1 MYKVMIVEDDE
12 AIAQVLA
19 RVLEKYGYQP
29 VRTVDFAHVD
39 AEFAAAG
46 PHLVLLDIGLPLY
59 DGYHWCRAIRAASK
73 VPILFL
79 SSAAD
84 NMNQVLALSLGA
96 DDFLAKPFDLSVAM
110 AKVEALLRRAYAFS
124 ADTAVL
130 ACGGAV
136 LNLQN
141 ATVSAGGQ
149 VQELTKNEF
158 RILQLLFS
166 RRGRIVPRADIMQA
180 LWDSEAFVDDNTLTV
195 NIARLRKK
203 LDALGLPE
211 LIRTQ
216 KGVGYLVE
224 DTV

>member
-19 RVLEKYGYQP
+19 RVLVKYGYEP
-29 VRTVDFAHVD
+29 VRAANFARVD
-39 AEFAAAG
+39 AEFAAAQ

-96 DDFLAKPFDLSVAM
+96 DDFLPKPFDLSVAM

-166 RRGRIVPRADIMQA
+166 RRGRIVPRADIMQE
-180 LWDSEAFVDDNTLTV
+180 LWDSDAFVDDNTLTV